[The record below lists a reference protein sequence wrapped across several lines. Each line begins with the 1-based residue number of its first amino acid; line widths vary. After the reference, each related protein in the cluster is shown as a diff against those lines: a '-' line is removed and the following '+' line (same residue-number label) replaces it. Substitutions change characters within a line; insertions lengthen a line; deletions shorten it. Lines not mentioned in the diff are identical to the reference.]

1 MQMIRQT
8 VFSLCL
14 LVLTGSLCA
23 QEGGQEPTPA
33 TATTQLLH
41 EAGQLFGEIQEL
53 AVELE
58 IARQPPPR
66 DQLLVLVSL
75 LPDERFELEAVQVKI
90 NGDFAAF
97 HEYSA
102 AEIEALAKGGA
113 HRLLLKR
120 LPAGRHEL
128 VARWVGKA
136 HKAKEEE
143 MVREI
148 RWAFRSGE
156 TRRVIELELSQGEE
170 QSLPHFSLREWN

>member
-1 MQMIRQT
+1 MIRQT

-14 LVLTGSLCA
+14 LVLAGSLCA
-23 QEGGQEPTPA
+23 QEEVTPA
-33 TATTQLLH
+33 LGATQLLH
-41 EAGQLFGEIQEL
+41 EAGQLFGEVQEL
-53 AVELE
+53 AVALE

-90 NGDFAAF
+90 DGDFAVF

-102 AEIEALAKGGA
+102 TEIEALAAGGA
-113 HRLLLKR
+113 HRLLLKH
-120 LPAGRHEL
+120 LPPGRHEL
-128 VARWVGKA
+128 VARWVGKV

-143 MVREI
+143 VVREV

-156 TRRVIELELSQGEE
+156 SRRVVELALTQGEA
-170 QSLPHFSLREWN
+170 QSFPRFSLREWH